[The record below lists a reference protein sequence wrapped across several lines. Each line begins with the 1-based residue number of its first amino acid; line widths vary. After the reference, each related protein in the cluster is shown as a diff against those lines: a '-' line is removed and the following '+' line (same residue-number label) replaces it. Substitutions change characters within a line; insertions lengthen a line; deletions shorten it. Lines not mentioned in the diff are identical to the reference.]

1 MTALPETMTAIEIE
15 GGKGPAAA
23 LRAVQVPL
31 PAVREGEVLIK
42 AAGAGLNG
50 ADLAQRRG
58 LYPPPAGSSPHMGL
72 EVSGEVVVAAGP
84 WKVGDRVCALL
95 GGGGYA
101 EYVAVDARHV
111 LPVPDHV
118 DLVEAGGLPETVLT
132 VFANVFEAA
141 ALKPGETL
149 LVHGAASGIG
159 SSAIQM
165 GKAFGCTVIATARGA
180 EKCAKALE
188 FGADRAIDTT
198 VEDFGALLEG
208 QVDVVMELVG
218 GDFFAK
224 DLQAIRIGGRITFI
238 SVLGGADVQLPLRTL
253 MAKRAAVMGSTL
265 RNRPADEKARLI
277 AHAAEVAWPWV
288 QTGKVKPVVDSL
300 VPLADAAEAHAR
312 MESSHIG
319 KIILKA

>member
-1 MTALPETMTAIEIE
+1 MTDLPTTMTAIDVE
-15 GGKGPAAA
+15 GGKGPASAIK
-23 LRAVQVPL
+23 AVQVPL
-31 PAVREGEVLIK
+31 PDVRNGEILIRM
-42 AAGAGLNG
+42 AGAGLNG
-50 ADLAQRRG
+50 ADIGQRQG
-58 LYPPPAGSSPHMGL
+58 GYPPPPGASPYMGL
-72 EVSGEVVVAAGP
+72 EASGEVVVAGGP

-149 LVHGAASGIG
+149 LVHGAGSGIG
-159 SSAIQM
+159 TTAIQM
-165 GKAFGCTVIATARGA
+165 GKAHGCTVIATARGA

-188 FGADRAIDTT
+188 LGADRAIDTT
-198 VEDFGALLEG
+198 VEDFGALLEN
-208 QVDVVMELVG
+208 QIDVVMELVG

-238 SVLGGADVQLPLRTL
+238 STVGGSDVELSLRTL
-253 MAKRAAVMGSTL
+253 MFKRAAVMGSTL
-265 RNRPADEKARLI
+265 RARPADEKARLI

-288 QTGKVKPVVDSL
+288 QSGQVKTVVDSI
-300 VPLADAAEAHAR
+300 VPLAEAAAAHER
-312 MESSHIG
+312 MEASHLG
-319 KIILKA
+319 KVILKA

>member
-1 MTALPETMTAIEIE
+1 MTALPATMTAIDIE

-23 LRAVQVPL
+23 LLAIQVPL
-31 PAVREGEVLIK
+31 PTVRDGEILIK

-50 ADLAQRRG
+50 ADIGQRKG
-58 LYPPPAGSSPHMGL
+58 GYPPPPGASPYMGL
-72 EVSGEVVVAAGP
+72 EVAGEVVVAGGP

-101 EYVAVDARHV
+101 DYVAVDARHV

-165 GKAFGCTVIATARGA
+165 AKAHGCTVIATARGA

-208 QVDVVMELVG
+208 QIDVVMELVG

-238 SVLGGADVQLPLRTL
+238 SVLGGSDVQLPLRTL

-288 QTGKVKPVVDSL
+288 QAGSVKPVVDSII
-300 VPLADAAEAHAR
+300 PLADAAQAHAR

-319 KIILKA
+319 KVILKA

>member
-1 MTALPETMTAIEIE
+1 MPETMTAIEIE